1 MRQTAAQSLGAVIGM
16 GKKSLMLFLIGL
28 VTGVAIGVA
37 LSKKE
42 RRDLFTEYVKRLVKK
57 TVRHRNR
64 QYDETETRRATD

>member
-1 MRQTAAQSLGAVIGM
+1 M
-16 GKKSLMLFLIGL
+16 GKKSIMLLLVGL
-28 VTGVAIGVA
+28 VTGIAIGVA

-42 RRDLFTEYVKRLVKK
+42 RRDLIAEYMRRLVKK

>member
-1 MRQTAAQSLGAVIGM
+1 M
-16 GKKSLMLFLIGL
+16 GKKSIMLLLIGL
-28 VTGVAIGVA
+28 VTGIAIGVA

-42 RRDLFTEYVKRLVKK
+42 RRDLIAEYMRRLVKK